1 MKNESQAHFDCL
13 EENSPMEPVT
23 VAQACNLRTQE
34 TEWGRRIASL
44 KPVWPDSERL
54 SPKSKGNN
62 VSVVAHLLDPSTGEV
77 EAGESGIQGYPQ
89 LPSKSEASLDYMKSY
104 LLKIQN
110 NSSTAWVRL

>member
-1 MKNESQAHFDCL
+1 
-13 EENSPMEPVT
+13 MEPVT

-77 EAGESGIQGYPQ
+77 EAGESGIQGHPR

-110 NSSTAWVRL
+110 NSDTAWVRL